1 MELQLDE
8 ELGIPKCSAE
18 LYRTPIEVTREADG
32 VSFNPSPY
40 LNNEQLAQGTQEYD
54 IVDFTKLPQG
64 EQLLERLG
72 TKKIVCKSDDGETI
86 KTGDTV
92 HSFLKAMELAW
103 FEHHP
108 IRLEPDQ
115 IWTMF
120 LQSVAIHVSQNSEKL
135 RSKFVDHDGQE
146 TISIER
152 PSFTVG
158 NIDSQ
163 TDPDDWNGVV
173 MEFTKK
179 LAAKTKA
186 ETVETLMPDFS
197 TTTDVTRVAC
207 GISVMDALSSYFR
220 YQVMGGCGFPKVTIA
235 GMKSDWLNLMHKME
249 EIFTLLKTGKT
260 KTSKTTKATKTRKAG
275 KTGKKEN
282 EVLSGWKASILPVV
296 QRFIDVFD
304 GKVDALFWNSMLARG
319 AVAAS
324 SGKVRFV
331 NGEAR
336 CCSRDDYCG
345 WIQVFFPY
353 LTESTE
359 TFCGGRK
366 VTLSWKTNYYCEP
379 YSLQQS
385 YVMSGLE
392 RPACGATVGEYPFG
406 ISKAGF
412 ILLDVGDG
420 TKLDMAL
427 SSGFVGIKQK
437 KLPSGMIELSPK
449 IGWMVTY

>member
-1 MELQLDE
+1 MRIELDE

-186 ETVETLMPDFS
+186 ETAETLMPDFS

-207 GISVMDALSSYFR
+207 GISVMDVFSSYFE
-220 YQVMGGCGFPKVTIA
+220 YSLMGGCGFPKVTIA

-249 EIFTLLKTGKT
+249 ETFTLLETGE
-260 KTSKTTKATKTRKAG
+260 
-275 KTGKKEN
+275 EN
-282 EVLSGWKASILPVV
+282 KVLSGWKASILPVV

-319 AVAAS
+319 AFDGS
-324 SGKVRFV
+324 SGRLVFVDNEVRC
-331 NGEAR
+331 R
-336 CCSRDDYCG
+336 PRDFYCG

-353 LTESTE
+353 LSNIAMRGLPEPE
-359 TFCGGRK
+359 A
-366 VTLSWKTNYYCEP
+366 SWLGNKFCEP
-379 YSLQQS
+379 YSLEQS

-392 RPACGATVGEYPFG
+392 RPVKGPMIGEFPFG
-406 ISKAGF
+406 ISTAD
-412 ILLDVGDG
+412 LLFTDQSSGK
-420 TKLDMAL
+420 TLDMAL